1 MCSLTIV
8 RGKVSW
14 GVAPVENSTEGGVI
28 YIYIHTYIYSVCV
41 YIYKCVYIYR
51 YIILLGVLRFLWCCA
66 CRIYTYIYI

>member
-41 YIYKCVYIYR
+41 YIYKCV
-51 YIILLGVLRFLWCCA
+51 C
-66 CRIYTYIYI
+66 IYIGI